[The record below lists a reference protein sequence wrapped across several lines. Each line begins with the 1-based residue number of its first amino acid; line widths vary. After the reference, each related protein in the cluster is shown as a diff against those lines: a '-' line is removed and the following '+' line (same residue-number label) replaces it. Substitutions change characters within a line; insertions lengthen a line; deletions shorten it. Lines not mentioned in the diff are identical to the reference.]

1 MGASSR
7 SARFG
12 EVLAAIERLAAGEEL
27 AVYGRDGADAQGV
40 ALAAPYGRPLVERGA
55 LGGLGGL
62 QLGGAEVVR
71 DLARHV
77 EGDRQLRGGRALLAG
92 GVVGQ
97 KVGDG
102 GTDRAAADPV
112 VAGEGGDGAAF
123 QVCGAYVGGLGGCH
137 GGASPALRAL
147 GLGGPQS
154 VVGQLALEVALE
166 FAGGGE
172 GLHHE
177 LHGGQQLAGTRGGGR

>member
-7 SARFG
+7 SGRFG

-27 AVYGRDGADAQGV
+27 AVHGRDGADAQGV

-55 LGGLGGL
+55 LGGL

-123 QVCGAYVGGLGGCH
+123 QVCGAYVGGLGSRH

-154 VVGQLALEVALE
+154 VVGQHR
-166 FAGGGE
+166 AGGRVGVRRR
-172 GLHHE
+172 
-177 LHGGQQLAGTRGGGR
+177 RGSAP